1 MGRITRK
8 IHIKMDREIPSG
20 YVSSKRRTTRTL
32 RGYTGRNFIIDV
44 NMGDLMY
51 ITEFEIEEMFE
62 GGFLDHDFQSYEL
75 ALQWYNQ
82 GLMDEVEFEEE
93 MRDEEEMDMIV

>member
-8 IHIKMDREIPSG
+8 IHIKIDTEIPSG
-20 YVSSKRRTTRTL
+20 SVSPKRRTTRTL
-32 RGYTGRNFIIDV
+32 RGYTGRNFIRDV
-44 NMGDLMY
+44 NIEDLMY
-51 ITEFEIEEMFE
+51 IPQFEIGEMFE

-82 GLMDEVEFEEE
+82 GLMDEMEFEEE
-93 MRDEEEMDMIV
+93 MREEEMDMIV